1 MVERVADMPEGTL
14 GFRGDGPL
22 TADDYRDVLIP
33 PLREAV
39 DRGEKIRLLFE
50 IGPGFKETPGGLWE
64 DLKSGLQLGAG
75 HLSSWERT
83 ALVSD
88 EDWAHQA
95 VKLLGWLS
103 PGELR
108 SFPLAGREDAKRWLA
123 A

>member
-14 GFRGDGPL
+14 GFRASGPL
-22 TADDYRDVLIP
+22 TADDYRDVLVP
-33 PLREAV
+33 PLREAI

-50 IGPGFKETPGGLWE
+50 IDEGFKETPGGLWE
-64 DLKSGLQLGAG
+64 DMKAGLSLGAG
-75 HLSSWERT
+75 HLSAWERT
-83 ALVSD
+83 ALVTD
-88 EDWAHQA
+88 ERWAREA

-108 SFPLAGREDAKRWLA
+108 VFALSERDDAARWLA